1 MELIDS
7 CSFIFNLNER
17 MNNRELKRFKKLSI
31 FYQIKSEFLFSK
43 KLINIRFGLFP
54 MDKDQILGVIIF
66 IGSIVGIIVYFA
78 LIFFINPML
87 TLQVSA
93 FLAVAAFL
101 VIMAWIGYTLA
112 TTPPPKPI
120 EEIEKEIES
129 ETKKLEEETKAETK
143 TETKQEEKKES

>member
-1 MELIDS
+1 
-7 CSFIFNLNER
+7 
-17 MNNRELKRFKKLSI
+17 
-31 FYQIKSEFLFSK
+31 
-43 KLINIRFGLFP
+43 

-66 IGSIVGIIVYFA
+66 AGSAAGILVYFA
-78 LIFFINPML
+78 LLFLLGENISL
-87 TLQVSA
+87 WTLRISA

-129 ETKKLEEETKAETK
+129 ETKKLEEETK
-143 TETKQEEKKES
+143 QEEKKES